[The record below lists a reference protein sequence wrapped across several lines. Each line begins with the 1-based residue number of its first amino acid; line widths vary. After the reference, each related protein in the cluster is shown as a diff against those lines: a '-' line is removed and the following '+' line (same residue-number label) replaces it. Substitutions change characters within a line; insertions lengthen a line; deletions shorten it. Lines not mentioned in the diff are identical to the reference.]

1 MIAAKEVASRLAQRA
16 EDVCQ
21 HLLPGGKSRSGE
33 WRVGN
38 VGGDAGDSLR
48 IKLIGERAGLWLD
61 FADREHSGDLLDLW
75 AETRGLSMR
84 EAWLEA
90 IDWLGLETPQ
100 FAGSRIS
107 RVQLPPAKPA
117 SADAAALA
125 WLRTVRGIPQETI
138 DAYRITAGGGAV
150 TFTAYAPDGTVQYRK
165 FRSTREKK
173 FWSQE
178 GGKPCLFGWQAIPER
193 TRSALICEGELDAL
207 AWHAYGFPAL
217 SPTNGADV
225 LDWIDREYDELARFD
240 ALLLSWDMD
249 EAGQKALPR
258 IVERL
263 GAERCRIVTLP
274 RKDANQCLMDGVTR
288 EKMQQAVRDAR
299 SVDPTELV
307 SATGYAEEVIA
318 EFYDPSKP
326 TGVLFPWEKGS
337 DQFAFRR
344 GEVSLL
350 AGVNG
355 HGKSQI
361 AGHLLLGALTQ
372 GERACVASLEFRPVR
387 WLARLA
393 RQATGLAT
401 PSEDYLRT
409 VHDWYQQRLW
419 VYAATGSVNAARV
432 LEVFRYAARRY
443 GIRWFVID
451 NLAKCGFAED
461 DYNGQKAFV
470 DRLTDFARDF
480 DVHVMLVLHMR
491 KGETEDRPAGKMDIK
506 GTGAIV
512 DMADSAILVWR
523 NKPKEEKR
531 RVASIGREAFD
542 EASEPDA
549 VFRVLKQRN
558 GEDEP
563 SVGLWFDRVSCQ
575 YLDSPAKK
583 ARPIVPYL
591 KTATEATA

>member
-1 MIAAKEVASRLAQRA
+1 VIAAKEVASRLALRA
-16 EDVCQ
+16 EGVCQ
-21 HLLPGGKSRSGE
+21 LLLPDGKAKSGE
-33 WRVGN
+33 WRVGSVN
-38 VGGDAGDSLR
+38 GEAGESLR
-48 IKLIGERAGLWLD
+48 IKLTGDRAGLWLD
-61 FADREHSGDLLDLW
+61 FADRERSGDLLDLW
-75 AETRGLSMR
+75 AEVRGLSIR
-84 EAWLEA
+84 EAWVQATE
-90 IDWLGLETPQ
+90 WLGLETPQ
-100 FAGSRIS
+100 FAASRSS
-107 RVQLPPAKPA
+107 RVQLAAPKPA
-117 SADAAALA
+117 SPDDAAMN
-125 WLRTVRGIPQETI
+125 WLRETRKIPQATI
-138 DAYRITAGGGAV
+138 NAYRVTASQGAV
-150 TFTAYAPDGTVQYRK
+150 VLTAYAPDGSAQYRK
-165 FRSTREKK
+165 FRLAREKK

-178 GGKPCLFGWQAIPER
+178 GGKPCLFGWQAIPNR
-193 TRSALICEGELDAL
+193 SRSALICEGELDAL

-217 SPTNGADV
+217 SPTNGAEV

-240 ALLLSWDMD
+240 VLHLSWDMD
-249 EAGQKALPR
+249 AAGQQALPR
-258 IVERL
+258 IIERL
-263 GAERCRIVTLP
+263 GVNRCRVVQLP
-274 RKDANQCLMDGVTR
+274 CKDANQCLMDGVAR
-288 EKMQQAVRDAR
+288 EKMEQAVREAK
-299 SVDPTELV
+299 SMDPSELV
-307 SATGYAEEVIA
+307 SASGYAEDVIA
-318 EFYDPSKP
+318 EFYNPHKP
-326 TGVLFPWEKGS
+326 TGVLFPWDKGS

-393 RQATGLAT
+393 RQATGLAS

-409 VHDWYQQRLW
+409 VHDWYQQKLW
-419 VYAATGSVNAARV
+419 VYAATGSVDAARV

-443 GIRWFVID
+443 GVRWFVID

-491 KGETEDRPAGKMDIK
+491 KGETEDKPAGKMDIK

-512 DMADSAILVWR
+512 DMADSAILIWR
-523 NKPKEEKR
+523 NKPKEGKR
-531 RVASIGREAFD
+531 REAVVKREEFD
-542 EASEPDA
+542 EGVEPDA
-549 VFRVLKQRN
+549 LFRVLKQRN

-563 SVGLWFDRVSCQ
+563 SIRLWFDRASCQ
-575 YLDSPAKK
+575 YLDSPQR

-591 KTATEATA
+591 KSVKEVTA